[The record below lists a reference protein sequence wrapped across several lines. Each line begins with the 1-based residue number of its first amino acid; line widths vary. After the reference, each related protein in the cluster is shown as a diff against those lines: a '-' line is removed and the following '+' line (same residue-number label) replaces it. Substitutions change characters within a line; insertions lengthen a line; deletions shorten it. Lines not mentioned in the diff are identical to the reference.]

1 MLTLQPGWF
10 KPSDEEKILFKKYG
24 PMGTLKIRS
33 LLLPNDLDIIYD
45 WVNRDYSRQFWQMN
59 GSRKLLESTY
69 NTLLSN
75 PWAHPFVIL
84 YNEQLIG
91 QVDLYLV
98 NADELGAHV
107 KAAANDCGLHL
118 IMQPPKQST
127 KGLSEAALKTF
138 ISFYFSMPEAGALY
152 AEPDANNQM
161 AILLAKKAGFI
172 FQKPIRLS
180 YKSAHLYLI
189 KKDQSPFKI

>member
-1 MLTLQPGWF
+1 MLTNQSAWF
-10 KPSDEEKILFKKYG
+10 KPTQQQSALFTIQSD
-24 PMGTLKIRS
+24 MGVLSVRS
-33 LLLPNDLDIIYD
+33 LRPETDLGILYG
-45 WVNRDYSRQFWQMN
+45 WVNESYAIRFWQMN

-84 YNEQLIG
+84 CNEQLIG

-98 NADELGAHV
+98 NADELGTHV
-107 KAAANDCGLHL
+107 SAAANDCGLHL
-118 IMQPPKQST
+118 IMQPPKQSS

-161 AILLAKKAGFI
+161 AILLAKKAGFT
-172 FQKPIRLS
+172 FQKHIRLS

-189 KKDQSPFKI
+189 KKDQYPFF